1 MDVLV
6 TNQLGSTILQRQG
19 THPKRMKR
27 KRRPSPNSAQG
38 WMPPSNNAQNSDN
51 LSNDCRLGLVSI
63 VQAVHNANV
72 QYKSIV
78 DEYLRWRNKLRT
90 RSRSNPNST
99 RFSNDDLQTLDEV
112 MKTYLSLDQSVA
124 WQLLAN
130 LGEKSYIDIWKR
142 AAENMAYLRSLSKH
156 QTPKHLEK
164 ARNRAVDLKN
174 CRVTVENSFNLV
186 EKELRASGFDHHCE
200 AILAK
205 RDMLLKYE
213 EAYPILPEPRSVP
226 EIHQESPPTFQMSTL
241 IFIVFTVVAISFIPV
256 GMAWSRSTNTPGS
269 TGDSDFWVQIQNTIL
284 QLLGLSTA
292 MLVAHQ
298 RLFNDNTAWKY
309 ACYFT
314 IAGVICAVLAV
325 PVYLLVPTIWSSFSS
340 FLASIMQVGATI
352 QLALIAKTP
361 KQKQL

>member
-1 MDVLV
+1 MNALA
-6 TNQLGSTILQRQG
+6 TNQLGSTTLQRQG
-19 THPKRMKR
+19 TRPRRMKGKR
-27 KRRPSPNSAQG
+27 KISPNSTQG
-38 WMPPSNNAQNSDN
+38 WTPPSSNSQNSDN

-90 RSRSNPNST
+90 RSSSNPNST

-112 MKTYLSLDQSVA
+112 MKAYLSLDQSIA

-130 LGEKSYIDIWKR
+130 LGDKSYIDIWKR
-142 AAENMAYLRSLSKH
+142 AADNMAYLKGLWKH
-156 QTPKHLEK
+156 QAPKHLEK

-174 CRVTVENSFNLV
+174 CRVTVESSFKLV
-186 EKELRASGFDHHCE
+186 EKELRDSGFDHYCE

-205 RDMLLKYE
+205 KDMLLKYE
-213 EAYPILPEPRSVP
+213 EAYPILPEPRPAS
-226 EIHQESPPTFQMSTL
+226 EIRQESPLTFQMSTL
-241 IFIVFTVVAISFIPV
+241 IFIVFTAVALSFIPM

-269 TGDSDFWVQIQNTIL
+269 TQDPDFYLQIQNMML

-298 RLFNDNTAWKY
+298 RLSDNKTAWNY

-314 IAGVICAVLAV
+314 VAGVICTILAV
-325 PVYLLVPTIWSSFSS
+325 PVYAFVSTIWSSFASY
-340 FLASIMQVGATI
+340 LATVMQVGATL

>member
-1 MDVLV
+1 MNVFV
-6 TNQLGSTILQRQG
+6 TNQLGSTTLQRQG
-19 THPKRMKR
+19 TRPRMKR
-27 KRRPSPNSAQG
+27 KRRLSPNSAQG
-38 WMPPSNNAQNSDN
+38 WTPPLSNSQSSDN
-51 LSNDCRLGLVSI
+51 LSNDCQLGLVSI

-90 RSRSNPNST
+90 QSSSNRNST

-112 MKTYLSLDQSVA
+112 MKAYLSLDQPVA
-124 WQLLAN
+124 WQLLVN

-142 AAENMAYLRSLSKH
+142 AAENMAYLKSLSKH
-156 QTPKHLEK
+156 QTPKHLGR

-174 CRVTVENSFNLV
+174 CRVTVESSFKLV
-186 EKELRASGFDHHCE
+186 EKELRAAGFDHYCE

-205 RDMLLKYE
+205 KDMLLKYE
-213 EAYPILPEPRSVP
+213 EAYPILPESRPVP
-226 EIHQESPPTFQMSTL
+226 EIHRESPLTFQMSTL
-241 IFIVFTVVAISFIPV
+241 IFIVFIVVAISIIP
-256 GMAWSRSTNTPGS
+256 MAIAWSKSTNTPGS
-269 TGDSDFWVQIQNTIL
+269 TGDSDFWVQVQNAIL
-284 QLLGLSTA
+284 QVLGLSTT

-298 RLFNDNTAWKY
+298 RLLNDKTAWNY

-314 IAGVICAVLAV
+314 IAGVICSILAI

-340 FLASIMQVGATI
+340 FLSTIMQSGATL
-352 QLALIAKTP
+352 QLALIAAMP